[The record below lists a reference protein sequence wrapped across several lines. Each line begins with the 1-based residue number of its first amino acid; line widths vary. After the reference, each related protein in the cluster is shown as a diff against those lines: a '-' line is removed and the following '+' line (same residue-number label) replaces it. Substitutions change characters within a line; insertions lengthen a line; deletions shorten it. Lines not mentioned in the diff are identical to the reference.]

1 MPVLEL
7 TDNQVISLLNQIP
20 QEQIH
25 RILFTLNITEK
36 NPLENSVQ
44 ISPIIP
50 QFGSAKDD
58 ILFMASDFDA
68 PLEDFKEYM

>member
-7 TDNQVISLLNQIP
+7 TEEQLIILLKQLSE
-20 QEQIH
+20 EQKK
-25 RILFTLNITEK
+25 RVLAQMSNFDTNR
-36 NPLENSVQ
+36 PR
-44 ISPIIP
+44 P

-58 ILFMASDFDA
+58 IASIANDFDA